1 MVFVT
6 GATGLV
12 GRYLVDELLRSGEQ
26 VRALCRPKSHR
37 EAVHAFLGKEGT
49 DDTNLEWIEGSLH
62 DGMFLE
68 EALSGCQRVF
78 HCAAMVSFHPK
89 DAEAMM
95 RINRDATGL
104 LVNAMLH
111 AGAPELVHV
120 SSVAALGRK
129 PGEPVHEDVPFED
142 GRDVSHY
149 ARTKFAAE
157 LEAWRG
163 QEEGLRVLAVNPV
176 IVLGEGDFTRS
187 SSMLFT
193 LVHRGVSWYPMGTN
207 GFVSARDVARA
218 CTVLSAKG
226 CWGERF
232 VLCAENASYR
242 QLMTWMAEALGVPAP
257 QRPLKAWMLG
267 TAWRLSSLWERLTR
281 CRAPISKESV
291 ENTSK
296 DHHYATTKIEDVLQ
310 AKGVSWTYEP
320 IQTTIQATAPSVL
333 NVLGPPKR
341 RGLLSLSLLR

>member
-12 GRYLVDELLRSGEQ
+12 GRYLVDELLRNGEH
-26 VRALCRPKSHR
+26 VRALCRPQSDR
-37 EAVHAFLGKEGT
+37 QAVHDFLAKAGT
-49 DDTNLEWIEGSLH
+49 DDVHLEWVEGSLH

-68 EALSGCQRVF
+68 EAMAGCRRVF
-78 HCAAMVSFHPK
+78 HCAAMVSFHSK

-104 LVNAMLH
+104 VVNAMLH
-111 AGAPELVHV
+111 TGATELVHV

-149 ARTKFAAE
+149 ARSKFAAE

-176 IVLGEGDFTRS
+176 IVLGEGDFSRS

-193 LVHRGVSWYPMGTN
+193 LVHRGLSWYPVGTN
-207 GFVSARDVARA
+207 GFVAARDVARA
-218 CTVLSAKG
+218 CTLLAAHN

-232 VLCAENASYR
+232 VLCSENTSYQ
-242 QLMTWMAEALGVPAP
+242 QLMAWMAEALGVPAP
-257 QRPLKAWMLG
+257 HRPLKSWMLG
-267 TAWRLSSLWERLTR
+267 MAWRLSALWEALTGR
-281 CRAPISKESV
+281 RAPISKESV
-291 ENTSK
+291 ENTNK
-296 DHHYATTKIEDVLQ
+296 DHRYATDKLERTLK
-310 AKGVSWTYEP
+310 AKGLDWTYEP
-320 IQTTIQATAPSVL
+320 IQTTIEATVPAVLEALGSV
-333 NVLGPPKR
+333 KR
-341 RGLLSLSLLR
+341 

>member
-26 VRALCRPKSHR
+26 VRALCRPRSDR
-37 EAVHAFLGKEGT
+37 NAVHAFLAKAGT
-49 DDTNLEWIEGSLH
+49 IDANLEWVEGSMH

-68 EALSGCQRVF
+68 ESLVGCQRVY
-78 HCAAMVSFHPK
+78 HCAALVSFHPK
-89 DAEAMM
+89 DAEVML

-111 AGAPELVHV
+111 AGVEELVHV

-149 ARTKFAAE
+149 ARSKFAAE
-157 LEAWRG
+157 LEVWRG
-163 QEEGLRVLAVNPV
+163 QEEGLKVLTVNPV
-176 IVLGEGDFTRS
+176 IVLGQGDFSRS

-193 LVHRGVSWYPMGTN
+193 LVHRGLNWYPMGTN
-207 GFVSARDVARA
+207 GFVAARDVARA
-218 CTVLSAKG
+218 CSLLAHYG
-226 CWGERF
+226 CWGERY
-232 VLCAENASYR
+232 VLCSENASYR

-257 QRPLKAWMLG
+257 RRPLKSWMMG
-267 TAWRLSSLWERLTR
+267 TAWRLSALWEALTGR
-281 CRAPISKESV
+281 RAPISKESV
-291 ENTSK
+291 ENTNK
-296 DHHYATTKIEDVLQ
+296 DHRYATDKLERTLK
-310 AKGVSWTYEP
+310 AKGMDWVYEP
-320 IQTTIQATAPSVL
+320 IQTTIEATVPAVLEALGSV
-333 NVLGPPKR
+333 KR
-341 RGLLSLSLLR
+341 

>member
-12 GRYLVDELLRSGEQ
+12 GRYLVDELLQNGEH
-26 VRALCRPKSHR
+26 VRALCRPQSDR
-37 EAVHAFLGKEGT
+37 QAVHAFLAKSGT
-49 DDTNLEWIEGSLH
+49 GDANLEWVEGSLH
-62 DGMFLE
+62 EGLFLE
-68 EALSGCQRVF
+68 EAMAGCQRVF

-89 DAEAMM
+89 DAETMM
-95 RINRDATGL
+95 RTNRDATGL
-104 LVNAMLH
+104 VVNAMLG
-111 AGAPELVHV
+111 AGVHELVHV

-149 ARTKFAAE
+149 ARSKFAAE

-163 QEEGLRVLAVNPV
+163 QEEGLRVLVVNPV
-176 IVLGEGDFTRS
+176 IVLGEGDFSRS

-193 LVHRGVSWYPMGTN
+193 LVHRGLSWYPIGTN
-207 GFVSARDVARA
+207 GFVAARDVARA
-218 CTVLSAKG
+218 CAVLSDQG

-242 QLMTWMAEALGVPAP
+242 QLMVWMAQALGVPAP
-257 QRPLKAWMLG
+257 SRPLKAWMLG
-267 TAWRLSSLWERLTR
+267 TAWRLSSLWERLTGR
-281 CRAPISKESV
+281 RAPISKESV

-296 DHHYATTKIEDVLQ
+296 DHRYATTKLEDVLK
-310 AKGVSWTYEP
+310 AKGVEWKYEP
-320 IQTTIQATAPSVL
+320 VQTTIQTTAPAVL
-333 NVLGPPKR
+333 SALGPVKR
-341 RGLLSLSLLR
+341 

>member
-12 GRYLVDELLRSGEQ
+12 GRYLVDELLRNGEQ
-26 VRALCRPKSHR
+26 VRALCRPQSDR
-37 EAVHAFLGKEGT
+37 QAVHAFLAKAGT
-49 DDTNLEWIEGSLH
+49 DDARLEWVEGSLH
-62 DGMFLE
+62 DGLFLE
-68 EALSGCQRVF
+68 EAMAGCQRVF

-89 DAEAMM
+89 DAETMM

-111 AGAPELVHV
+111 IGVEELVHV

-149 ARTKFAAE
+149 ARSKFAAE

-163 QEEGLRVLAVNPV
+163 QEEGLRLLAVNPV
-176 IVLGEGDFTRS
+176 IVLGEGDFSRS

-193 LVHRGVSWYPMGTN
+193 LVHRGLSWYPIGTN
-207 GFVSARDVARA
+207 GFVAARDVARA
-218 CTVLSAKG
+218 CTVLSNQG

-232 VLCAENASYR
+232 VLCAENASYQ
-242 QLMTWMAEALGVPAP
+242 QLMVWMAEALGVPAP
-257 QRPLKAWMLG
+257 SRPLKAWMLG
-267 TAWRLSSLWERLTR
+267 AAWRLSALWERLTGR
-281 CRAPISKESV
+281 RAPISKESV

-296 DHHYATTKIEDVLQ
+296 DHRYATTKLEDVLK
-310 AKGVSWTYEP
+310 AKGVDWAYEP
-320 IQTTIQATAPSVL
+320 VQTTIQTTVPAVL
-333 NVLGPPKR
+333 NALGPVKK
-341 RGLLSLSLLR
+341 

>member
-12 GRYLVDELLRSGEQ
+12 GRYLVDELLRNGEQ
-26 VRALCRPKSHR
+26 VRALCRPQSDR
-37 EAVHAFLGKEGT
+37 QAVHAFLAKTGT
-49 DDTNLEWIEGSLH
+49 DDAHLQWMEGSLH
-62 DGMFLE
+62 DGLFLE
-68 EALSGCQRVF
+68 EAMADCQRVF

-89 DAEAMM
+89 DAETMM

-111 AGAPELVHV
+111 TGVRELVHV

-149 ARTKFAAE
+149 ARSKFAAE

-163 QEEGLRVLAVNPV
+163 QEEGLRVLAVNPA
-176 IVLGEGDFTRS
+176 IVLGEGDFSRS
-187 SSMLFT
+187 SSRLFT
-193 LVHRGVSWYPMGTN
+193 LVHRGLSWYPIGNN
-207 GFVSARDVARA
+207 GFVAARDVARA
-218 CTVLSAKG
+218 CAVLSDQG

-242 QLMTWMAEALGVPAP
+242 QLMAWMAEAIGARAP
-257 QRPLKAWMLG
+257 RRPLKAWMLG
-267 TAWRLSSLWERLTR
+267 MAWRLTALWERLTGR
-281 CRAPISKESV
+281 RAPISKESV

-296 DHHYATTKIEDVLQ
+296 NHRYATTKLEEVLKT
-310 AKGVSWTYEP
+310 KGVDWAYEP
-320 IQTTIQATAPSVL
+320 IQVTIQTTAPAVL
-333 NVLGPPKR
+333 NALGPVK
-341 RGLLSLSLLR
+341 S